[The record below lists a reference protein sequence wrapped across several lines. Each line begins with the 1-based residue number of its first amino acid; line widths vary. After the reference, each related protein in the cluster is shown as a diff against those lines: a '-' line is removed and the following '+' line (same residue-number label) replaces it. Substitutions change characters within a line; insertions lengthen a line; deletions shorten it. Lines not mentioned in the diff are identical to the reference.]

1 MLAHRRVTVVLLHVL
16 FLTTWCSAQNTYYVK
31 PTSDT
36 PCPATPCLTLLEYAR
51 VSDQYF
57 APNTTMVF
65 LPGNHSVGTSF
76 FIVNLTSFEMHG
88 DRALLPDV
96 NTRIICT
103 EPALFHFNNISTFRV
118 SAFIACGTDI
128 PNTGAL
134 DIEDVQDF
142 RLIDCSL
149 EDSLYASALAASN
162 VDLSIVRTSFINNS
176 ATNAGGGI
184 SAYNSNVYLKDS
196 EFTLNHAFFGGAV
209 YAENSNVSVNGS
221 KFLYNQAGG
230 IGGGLFFSS
239 SSVVFNGSTHFIGNS
254 GGQGGGIIAHL
265 GSIVFCGETTFTSNY
280 ALTNGGTGLPLVG
293 GAVLALHTFLSF
305 DGNTTVWSNLA
316 VDGGGGLYAVNTS
329 LSFKGKNDFS
339 DNLSSRFGGGIT
351 LHACILHL
359 SGTTLIAGNTAV
371 QGGGLYIE
379 FSDLLLEGTSTFV
392 NNTAEDL
399 GTAVVLG
406 GGLAAVNSSV
416 NITGRHTF
424 TNNLAEEGGGI
435 SVQKC
440 VISLNGDI
448 TFKSN
453 YAIFGGGMVVGN
465 SSLDIGGI
473 VSFIDNSASSGGG
486 GLFAANSYLDF
497 VGNSTFFNN
506 SAPYGGGIYLTTFNT
521 LHQSYMVINGASSFI
536 NNHAYSLEH
545 GAGLGGG
552 LFGVDSYVEFIGN
565 TTFFDNSASSGGGIY
580 ITTFNPL
587 LQSNVVISGAS
598 SFINNHAHDSSGGAI
613 RMIDSIIQ
621 MSGSTTCVT
630 NSAAFGGAIA
640 FLLVKE
646 DIGASVTITGRST
659 FISNSARGSGGALSV
674 LEGSLI
680 LNGDTTFMGNSAD
693 VLGGGIYAHRSTV
706 DITGDGTFHNNSANI
721 SGGAIGTSESNITIN
736 GNAIFSNNFAEHG
749 GALSSQFRKENVGV
763 ATVIITG
770 RSTFISN
777 SARGLGGALYIVGS
791 SLILNGDTAFMK
803 NSADGV
809 GGGVLALR
817 STIAITGDETFHNN
831 SANLSGGA
839 IHAGD
844 CNVTII
850 GNATFQY
857 NLADSGGAL
866 SFVGQE
872 LHSSGT
878 ISGSLSFVRNS
889 ATYLGG
895 AMFISNG
902 TFLSISGNTTF
913 LYNSA
918 QSGSC
923 AILSQ
928 SSKVNLNG
936 TVDFFNN
943 TAFVTGAIVSIS
955 SHLTCQGNTTFRN
968 NTGSSIDAAFSN
980 ISFSGI
986 TTFSG
991 STLYTGPISPVIGSI
1006 DSVELDIQAS
1016 GLKVSVCNF
1025 SSNGITYFIGN
1036 SGPGLVA
1043 FQSDVESN
1051 GINWFVDNMAINGG
1065 GILSFDSTISLNGNT
1080 TIVNNIVMSQGGGLY
1095 ALRSNVNVFGMT
1107 IISNNSAGNFGGG
1120 IHAVASIVSLSGE
1133 ASFLNNAANLGGA
1146 LSLAFSSSWYILGI
1160 TKTYF
1165 DTNIATRGG
1174 AIHVADTVDSFGCTH
1189 NPDLQLFT
1197 TGDCFFQLFNP
1208 DNPEAQPDTT
1218 FFFQDNTAKET
1229 GAILYGGLLDRCV
1242 FIDLLLLRNVSTKND
1257 PVALFKSI
1265 SNISDNSD
1273 NESTISSD
1281 PMRICF
1287 CQNNLPNCTFEI
1299 TELSV
1304 RRGEAFAVSALAV
1317 DQVGSPVPATI
1328 RSYLPSQTGENADL
1342 GEGVDIQ
1349 QSKETCTDL
1358 TFRVFS
1364 PDSVE
1369 ELVLYADGPCRDLGA
1384 SRRSIN
1390 VTFLPCP
1397 VGFELSYSKSE
1408 CICEERLQRFTNTC
1422 DIDDESFRRNSDFW
1436 VTYHKETPTGLI
1448 LHPHCPFDYCQTAE
1462 VSVRFDDLDTQCAY
1476 YRSGFLCGRCK
1487 DGLSLPFGS
1496 SRCLPCSNVYIS
1508 ITIAFIVAGI
1518 LLVALLLLCQLT
1530 VVDGDLNG
1538 LILYANVV
1546 AVNKAIFFPSGE
1558 TNILTVFIAWV
1569 NLDLGIETC
1578 FYDGMDAYARSWLQF
1593 AFPVYMWILV
1603 GLIIAVS
1610 HYSTGIIVRIL
1621 GRNPV
1626 AVLATLFLL
1635 SYAKMLRTIITALS
1649 FTSLEYPDE
1658 SLVPVWLFDGNIGYL
1673 SGKHIPLFVAA
1684 LVALFFLFLPY
1695 TLFLLVGHWLQAW
1708 SQMRIFSW
1716 ANHRMLKPFMDAYH
1730 APYQLKHRYWTGLLL
1745 LLRCVLFLTFAFN
1758 DLGEASINL
1767 LAIASASLGLIVVTR
1782 LTGSI
1787 YKKWYIEALES
1798 SFILNLGILAV
1809 ATYHVRLAGG
1819 NQTAVAY
1826 ISVGIAFSTFI
1837 GILFYHV
1844 IQQLKDTKC
1853 VKTFLLKLKAGSHK
1867 PQTAAGTPWPAVQ
1880 DSGDVPI
1887 TPAVSTTMIEL
1898 RESML
1903 EEQCH

>member
-1 MLAHRRVTVVLLHVL
+1 
-16 FLTTWCSAQNTYYVK
+16 
-31 PTSDT
+31 
-36 PCPATPCLTLLEYAR
+36 
-51 VSDQYF
+51 
-57 APNTTMVF
+57 MVF
-65 LPGNHSVGTSF
+65 LPGNHSIETSF
-76 FIVNLTSFEMHG
+76 FIVDLTSFEMHG

-96 NTRIICT
+96 NTRITCT
-103 EPALFHFNNISTFRV
+103 EPALFHFNNISTVRV
-118 SAFIACGTDI
+118 SALAFIACGTDI

-134 DIEDVQDF
+134 DIENVQDF
-142 RLIDCSL
+142 MVVDCSL
-149 EDSLYASALAASN
+149 EDSLYASALAAYN
-162 VDLSIVRTSFINNS
+162 VLDLAIVRTSFFNNS
-176 ATNAGGGI
+176 ATDVGGGLF
-184 SAYNSNVYLKDS
+184 AYNSNVYLIDG
-196 EFTLNHAFFGGAV
+196 EFILNHAYFGGAV

-221 KFLYNQAGG
+221 NFWYNYADG
-230 IGGGLFFSS
+230 IGGGLYFFSS
-239 SSVVFNGSTHFIGNS
+239 FVSMDGFNIFQGNLASQAGGVSALYSSVMFNGTNVFLANTAVRGIYFSGPPLGGAFDVFDSSVVFNGSTHFIGNS
-254 GGQGGGIIAHL
+254 GGQGGGIFAQL
-265 GSIVFCGETTFTSNY
+265 GSIMFCGETTFTGNY

-293 GAVLALHTFLSF
+293 GAMLALHTFLSF

-316 VDGGGGLYAVNTS
+316 VDDGGGLFAVNTS
-329 LSFKGKNDFS
+329 LSFKGRNDFS
-339 DNLSSRFGGGIT
+339 DNLSSRFGGGIA

-359 SGTTLIAGNTAV
+359 SGTSSFTNNLAEQGGGMVAEDSSVHFSGDSVFHSNSATSGRNNTAKLFGGGIGAINSSISFNGTTIITGNTAIS
-371 QGGGLYIE
+371 GGGIYIE

-392 NNTAEDL
+392 NNTAEDF
-399 GTAVVLG
+399 GTAVLLG

-424 TNNLAEEGGGI
+424 TNNSAEEGGGI
-435 SVQKC
+435 FVQKC
-440 VISLNGDI
+440 NI
-448 TFKSN
+448 TLKGITTFESN
-453 YAIFGGGMVVGN
+453 YALYGGGMAVGN
-465 SSLDIGGI
+465 SSLYIGGR
-473 VSFIDNSASSGGG
+473 VSFISNSAINLGG
-486 GLFAANSYLDF
+486 GLYGADSYLDF
-497 VGNSTFFNN
+497 V
-506 SAPYGGGIYLTTFNT
+506 
-521 LHQSYMVINGASSFI
+521 
-536 NNHAYSLEH
+536 
-545 GAGLGGG
+545 
-552 LFGVDSYVEFIGN
+552 GN
-565 TTFFDNSASSGGGIY
+565 TTFFDNSASSGGGMY

-598 SFINNHAHDSSGGAI
+598 SFINNHAYDSSGGAI

-621 MSGSTTCVT
+621 MSGSTTCVN

-640 FLLVKE
+640 FLLVEE
-646 DIGASVTITGRST
+646 DIGIETSVTITGRNI
-659 FISNSARGSGGALSV
+659 FIRNSARGSGGALSV
-674 LEGSLI
+674 LEGSLT

-693 VLGGGIYAHRSTV
+693 VRGGGIYAHRSTV

-763 ATVIITG
+763 ASVIITG

-803 NSADGV
+803 NSADV
-809 GGGVLALR
+809 LGGGVLALR

-895 AMFISNG
+895 AVFIGNG

-923 AILSQ
+923 VLSQ

-1006 DSVELDIQAS
+1006 DSVELDIRAS

-1080 TIVNNIVMSQGGGLY
+1080 TIRNNIVMSQGGGLY

-1165 DTNIATRGG
+1165 DTNKATRGG
-1174 AIHVADTVDSFGCTH
+1174 AIHVADTVDSFGCTR

-1265 SNISDNSD
+1265 SNISDNSG

-1299 TELSV
+1299 AELSV
-1304 RRGEAFAVSALAV
+1304 RRGEAFSVSALAV

-1436 VTYHKETPTGLI
+1436 VTYHNETPTGLI

-1496 SRCLPCSNVYIS
+1496 SRCLQCSNVYIS

-1546 AVNKAIFFPSGE
+1546 AVNKAIFYPSGE

-1593 AFPVYMWILV
+1593 AFPVYVWILV

-1658 SLVPVWLFDGNIGYL
+1658 SLVPVWVFDGNIGYL

-1745 LLRCVLFLTFAFN
+1745 LLRCALFLTFAFN
-1758 DLGEASINL
+1758 ALGEASINL

-1826 ISVGIAFSTFI
+1826 ISVGIAFLTFI

-1844 IQQLKDTKC
+1844 VQQLKDTKC
-1853 VKTFLLKLKAGSHK
+1853 VKTFQLKLKASSHQ
-1867 PQTAAGTPWPAVQ
+1867 PQTAAGTPFPVVQ
-1880 DSGDVPI
+1880 DSGDVPV
-1887 TPAVSTTMIEL
+1887 TPVVSTTMIEL
-1898 RESML
+1898 REPLL
-1903 EEQCH
+1903 EEH